1 MANDDLF
8 PDKDKKDKVDKT
20 TWIYIGLAAA
30 ALFLTYLIYEHGKST
45 SSASSGSSAGT
56 TVDPSLLNPSVAGS
70 SSGSGSTYQ
79 PGTELQA
86 YQQGLQ
92 DAIQLV
98 QAQPGTGAESSSA
111 TTTSASSGANTSSAT
126 TAVSSSGTTATQTSS
141 APAPAP
147 VSHPASQRTVTVA
160 SGDTLWGLAQ
170 QYGVSESSL
179 YNANAGVLNSTAQA
193 NGFANSAGGGRIW
206 PGERLVIP

>member
-1 MANDDLF
+1 MADDDLL
-8 PDKDKKDKVDKT
+8 PDKGKKDKVDKA

-45 SSASSGSSAGT
+45 SSASSGSSSGPT
-56 TVDPSLLNPSVAGS
+56 IDPSLLNPSVAGS
-70 SSGSGSTYQ
+70 SSGSGSAYQ

-92 DAIQLV
+92 DALALV

-111 TTTSASSGANTSSAT
+111 TATSASSGANTSSAT
-126 TAVSSSGTTATQTSS
+126 TAVSSTGTTATQTSS

-147 VSHPASQRTVTVA
+147 VSHPLQRTVTVA

-179 YNANAGVLNSTAQA
+179 YSANAGVLNSTAQQ
-193 NGFANSAGGGRIW
+193 NGFANSAGGSRIW

>member
-1 MANDDLF
+1 MADDDLL
-8 PDKDKKDKVDKT
+8 PDKGKKDKIDKT

-30 ALFLTYLIYEHGKST
+30 ALVLTYLIYEHGKST
-45 SSASSGSSAGT
+45 SSASSGSSAGP

-111 TTTSASSGANTSSAT
+111 TATSASSGANTSSAT
-126 TAVSSSGTTATQTSS
+126 TAVSSTGTTAS

>member
-1 MANDDLF
+1 MADDLL
-8 PDKDKKDKVDKT
+8 PDKGKKDKVDKT

-30 ALFLTYLIYEHGKST
+30 ALVLTYLIYEHGKST
-45 SSASSGSSAGT
+45 SSASSGSSAGP

-70 SSGSGSTYQ
+70 SSGSGSAYQ

-126 TAVSSSGTTATQTSS
+126 TAVSSSGTTAS
-141 APAPAP
+141 APTPAP
-147 VSHPASQRTVTVA
+147 VSHPASQRTVAVA
-160 SGDTLWGLAQ
+160 SGDTLWGLAR

-179 YNANAGVLNSTAQA
+179 YNANAGVLNSAAQQ
-193 NGFANSAGGGRIW
+193 NGFANSAGGSRIW

>member
-1 MANDDLF
+1 MAEDLL
-8 PDKDKKDKVDKT
+8 PEKDKKDKIDKT

-30 ALFLTYLIYEHGKST
+30 ALVLTYLIYEHGKS
-45 SSASSGSSAGT
+45 SSSGSSSSGSSSGP

-70 SSGSGSTYQ
+70 TYE

-92 DAIQLV
+92 DALALV

-126 TAVSSSGTTATQTSS
+126 TAVSSSGTTAS
-141 APAPAP
+141 APTPAP

-160 SGDTLWGLAQ
+160 SGDTLWGLSQ

-179 YNANAGVLNSTAQA
+179 YSANAGVLNSTAQA
-193 NGFANSAGGGRIW
+193 NGFANSAGGSRIW

>member
-1 MANDDLF
+1 MAEDLL
-8 PDKDKKDKVDKT
+8 PEKDKKDKIDKT

-30 ALFLTYLIYEHGKST
+30 ALVLTYLIYEHGKST
-45 SSASSGSSAGT
+45 SSSSSGSSSGT
-56 TVDPSLLNPSVAGS
+56 TVDPSLLNPSVA
-70 SSGSGSTYQ
+70 SSGYT

-92 DAIQLV
+92 DAFALV

-111 TTTSASSGANTSSAT
+111 TATSASSGANTSSAT
-126 TAVSSSGTTATQTSS
+126 TAVSSSGTTAS
-141 APAPAP
+141 APTPAP
-147 VSHPASQRTVTVA
+147 VSHPASQPSQRTVTVA
-160 SGDTLWGLAQ
+160 SGDTLWGLAR

>member
-1 MANDDLF
+1 MAEDLL
-8 PDKDKKDKVDKT
+8 PEKDKKDKIDKT

-30 ALFLTYLIYEHGKST
+30 ALVLTYLIYEHGKS
-45 SSASSGSSAGT
+45 SASGSSGSSGGPT
-56 TVDPSLLNPSVAGS
+56 IDPSLLNPSVAGS
-70 SSGSGSTYQ
+70 SSGSGSAYQ

-111 TTTSASSGANTSSAT
+111 TATSASSGANTSSAT
-126 TAVSSSGTTATQTSS
+126 TAVSSTGTTAS

-147 VSHPASQRTVTVA
+147 VSHPASQPSQRTATVA
-160 SGDTLWGLAQ
+160 SGDTLWGLAR

-179 YNANAGVLNSTAQA
+179 YNANAGVLNSTAQQ
-193 NGFANSAGGGRIW
+193 NGFANSAGGSRIW

>member
-1 MANDDLF
+1 MDDDLL
-8 PDKDKKDKVDKT
+8 PDKGKKDKVDKT

-30 ALFLTYLIYEHGKST
+30 ALVLTYLIYEHGKST
-45 SSASSGSSAGT
+45 SSGSSSSGSSSGT
-56 TVDPSLLNPSVAGS
+56 TVDPSLLNPSVA
-70 SSGSGSTYQ
+70 SSGYT

-92 DAIQLV
+92 DAFALV

-126 TAVSSSGTTATQTSS
+126 TAVSSSGTTAS
-141 APAPAP
+141 APTPAP
-147 VSHPASQRTVTVA
+147 VSHPSQRTVTVA
-160 SGDTLWGLAQ
+160 SGDTLWGLSQ

-179 YNANAGVLNSTAQA
+179 YSANAGVLNSTAQQ
-193 NGFANSAGGGRIW
+193 NGFANSAGGSRIW

>member
-1 MANDDLF
+1 MADDDLL
-8 PDKDKKDKVDKT
+8 PDKGKKDKVDKT

-30 ALFLTYLIYEHGKST
+30 ALVLTYLIYEHGKST
-45 SSASSGSSAGT
+45 SSASSGSSSGT
-56 TVDPSLLNPSVAGS
+56 TVDPSLLNPSVA
-70 SSGSGSTYQ
+70 SSGYT

-92 DAIQLV
+92 DAFALV

-111 TTTSASSGANTSSAT
+111 TATSASSGANTSSAT
-126 TAVSSSGTTATQTSS
+126 TAVSSTGTTATQTSS

-160 SGDTLWGLAQ
+160 SGNTLWGLAQ

>member
-1 MANDDLF
+1 MADDLF
-8 PDKDKKDKVDKT
+8 PDKDRKDKVDKT

-30 ALFLTYLIYEHGKST
+30 ALVLTYLIYEHGKS
-45 SSASSGSSAGT
+45 SGSSGSSFGT
-56 TVDPSLLNPSVAGS
+56 IVDPSLLNPSVAGS
-70 SSGSGSTYQ
+70 SSGSGSAYQ

-111 TTTSASSGANTSSAT
+111 TTASPSSGANTSSAT
-126 TAVSSSGTTATQTSS
+126 TAVSSSGTTTYQTSS

-147 VSHPASQRTVTVA
+147 VSHPASQRTVTVV

-179 YNANAGVLNSTAQA
+179 YSANAGVLNSTAQQ
-193 NGFANSAGGGRIW
+193 NGFANSAGGSRIW

>member
-1 MANDDLF
+1 MADDLF

-30 ALFLTYLIYEHGKST
+30 ALVLTYLIYEHGKST
-45 SSASSGSSAGT
+45 SSSSGSSSGT

-70 SSGSGSTYQ
+70 SSGSGSAYE

-111 TTTSASSGANTSSAT
+111 TTASASSGANTSSAT
-126 TAVSSSGTTATQTSS
+126 TAVSSSGTTTSQTSS

-147 VSHPASQRTVTVA
+147 VSHPASRRTVTVA

-193 NGFANSAGGGRIW
+193 NGFANSAGGSRIW

>member
-1 MANDDLF
+1 MADDLF

-20 TWIYIGLAAA
+20 TWIYIALAAA
-30 ALFLTYLIYEHGKST
+30 ALVLTYLIYEHGKST
-45 SSASSGSSAGT
+45 SSASSGSSSGP

-70 SSGSGSTYQ
+70 TYE

-92 DAIQLV
+92 DAFALV

-126 TAVSSSGTTATQTSS
+126 TAVSSSGTTAS
-141 APAPAP
+141 APTPAP
-147 VSHPASQRTVTVA
+147 VSHPSQRTVTVA
-160 SGDTLWGLAQ
+160 SGDTLWGLAR

-179 YNANAGVLNSTAQA
+179 YNANAGVLNSAAQQ
-193 NGFANSAGGGRIW
+193 NGFANSAGGSRIW

>member
-1 MANDDLF
+1 MADDLL
-8 PDKDKKDKVDKT
+8 PDKGKKDKVDKT

-30 ALFLTYLIYEHGKST
+30 ALVLTYLIYEHGKST

-70 SSGSGSTYQ
+70 SSGSGSAYQ

-92 DAIQLV
+92 DALALV

-111 TTTSASSGANTSSAT
+111 TATSASSGANTSSAT
-126 TAVSSSGTTATQTSS
+126 TAVSSTGTTATQTSS

-160 SGDTLWGLAQ
+160 SGNTLWGLAQ

-193 NGFANSAGGGRIW
+193 NGFANSAGGSRIW

>member
-1 MANDDLF
+1 MADDDLL
-8 PDKDKKDKVDKT
+8 PDKGKKDKIDKT

-30 ALFLTYLIYEHGKST
+30 ALVLTYLIYEHGKS
-45 SSASSGSSAGT
+45 SSSGSASSGSSSGP
-56 TVDPSLLNPSVAGS
+56 TVDPSLLNPSVA
-70 SSGSGSTYQ
+70 SSGYT

-92 DAIQLV
+92 DAFALV

-111 TTTSASSGANTSSAT
+111 TATSASSGANTSSAT
-126 TAVSSSGTTATQTSS
+126 TAVSSSGATATQTSS

-193 NGFANSAGGGRIW
+193 NGFANSAGGSRIW
-206 PGERLVIP
+206 SGERLVIP

>member
-1 MANDDLF
+1 MADDLF

-30 ALFLTYLIYEHGKST
+30 ALFLTYLIYEHGKS
-45 SSASSGSSAGT
+45 SSSGSSGSSSGT
-56 TVDPSLLNPSVAGS
+56 TVDPSLLNPSVA
-70 SSGSGSTYQ
+70 SSGYT

-92 DAIQLV
+92 DAFALV

-111 TTTSASSGANTSSAT
+111 TATSASSGANTSSAT
-126 TAVSSSGTTATQTSS
+126 TAVSSSGTTTSQTSS
-141 APAPAP
+141 APTPAP
-147 VSHPASQRTVTVA
+147 VSHPASKRFVTVS

-193 NGFANSAGGGRIW
+193 NGFANSAGGSRIW

>member
-1 MANDDLF
+1 MADDLF
-8 PDKDKKDKVDKT
+8 PEKDKKDKIDKT

-30 ALFLTYLIYEHGKST
+30 ALVLTYLIYEHGKST
-45 SSASSGSSAGT
+45 SSASSGSSAGP

-111 TTTSASSGANTSSAT
+111 TATSASSGANTSSAT
-126 TAVSSSGTTATQTSS
+126 TAVSSTGTTAS